1 VRSASGAIG
10 LIDPCK
16 AAAATER
23 QSASEFAFVVAPR
36 EAEEQSA
43 DRRIA
48 TLGASGL

>member
-1 VRSASGAIG
+1 VTSASGTIG
-10 LIDPCK
+10 LMDPCK
-16 AAAATER
+16 AAAAGDR
-23 QSASEFAFVVAPR
+23 QSAREFAFVVAPG